1 MAVTVVNLSDAVSA
15 WVTKTNTIAS
25 NVGDLA
31 LLTTDSSGS
40 LVAAINEINGQL
52 DRDIN
57 DSAEII
63 SLAKSGLQ
71 GSTTITFDSAAG
83 QFSVPNDGITE
94 AKIANDAVGQD
105 QMKTLSTLLIIDS
118 TGTTVKTLHA
128 AGA

>member
-1 MAVTVVNLSDAVSA
+1 MAVTVVNLSDAISA

-40 LVAAINEINGQL
+40 LVAAINEINNQL

-63 SLAKSGLQ
+63 SLFSSSSTVSLDSSLGKFSVVDSSIGQAQLKSGVTLVIK
-71 GSTTITFDSAAG
+71 GSQDSAL
-83 QFSVPNDGITE
+83 
-94 AKIANDAVGQD
+94 
-105 QMKTLSTLLIIDS
+105 KTLF
-118 TGTTVKTLHA
+118 A

>member
-1 MAVTVVNLSDAVSA
+1 MALTVVNLSDAISA

-63 SLAKSGLQ
+63 SLAKSSLASS
-71 GSTTITFDSAAG
+71 STVSFDSSLG
-83 QFSVPNDGITE
+83 KFSVVDSSI
-94 AKIANDAVGQD
+94 GQAQFKSGVTLVIKGSQD
-105 QMKTLSTLLIIDS
+105 SALKTLF
-118 TGTTVKTLHA
+118 A